1 MPSPN
6 EIEDAKEDLGSE
18 HDPLNDH
25 IEELKEKFDIL
36 RQVSVAVSLY
46 DHRLLGVVS
55 GDEEKRDQLMRILAL
70 QIAALHPYTDVRMCY
85 VFPGR
90 DLEKME
96 YTRWLPHRLTYT
108 GQKKAC
114 MIVHCDS
121 QSHGRW
127 DVITWLDVTQRT
139 VRKQGKTGKTRK
151 KRKKSFLIM

>member
-90 DLEKME
+90 DLEKWNIPAGFP
-96 YTRWLPHRLTYT
+96 TLIHRTE
-108 GQKKAC
+108 
-114 MIVHCDS
+114 
-121 QSHGRW
+121 
-127 DVITWLDVTQRT
+127 
-139 VRKQGKTGKTRK
+139 
-151 KRKKSFLIM
+151 SFA

>member
-85 VFPGR
+85 VDFQAEN
-90 DLEKME
+90 LEKME
-96 YTRWLPHRLTYT
+96 YTRWLPHTYT
-108 GQKKAC
+108 PDGKLR
-114 MIVHCDS
+114 MIVCDS
-121 QSHGRW
+121 KAMG
-127 DVITWLDVTQRT
+127 V
-139 VRKQGKTGKTRK
+139 
-151 KRKKSFLIM
+151 